1 MAKTAAELIASL
13 NSASGLDGLYSV
25 LRGSKALK
33 DPFRESMKRLTAIT
47 EQYGP
52 NMEKYPADVK
62 REYDDLCL
70 ERDRH
75 DALQD
80 EQLRFEAK
88 KRL

>member
-25 LRGSKALK
+25 LGYSKALK
-33 DPFRESMKRLTAIT
+33 DPFRERMKRLTAIT

-52 NMEKYPADVK
+52 NMENYPADVK
-62 REYDDLCL
+62 QEYYDLCL

-75 DALQD
+75 DALEAD
-80 EQLRFEAK
+80 QLQFEAK
-88 KRL
+88 KKL